1 MSGNRVM
8 SFITPPSTLL
18 HGMLLQI
25 YADVLRSCF
34 LIYIYLYFRPS
45 DEKTSVIL
53 SDGRICYLRVSTEK
67 LSNVG
72 FFFKQVIRLVV
83 QASVEVELEVRVY
96 DFGRGLIIENSAQNI
111 SYSKSPY
118 SLKRVHNSRRY

>member
-72 FFFKQVIRLVV
+72 FFLNR
-83 QASVEVELEVRVY
+83 
-96 DFGRGLIIENSAQNI
+96 
-111 SYSKSPY
+111 
-118 SLKRVHNSRRY
+118 